1 MPTRA
6 VDQLLQNW
14 CKAKQENLYV
24 WKVKNLASSFQ
35 QIFLWRITP
44 LLSAWMNLRCFPTPG
59 PGDGRRIELHG
70 AFKTLIPSFTP
81 VSGCSVHGK

>member
-14 CKAKQENLYV
+14 CKAKQENYV

-44 LLSAWMNLRCFPTPG
+44 LPSAPPDRAM
-59 PGDGRRIELHG
+59 G
-70 AFKTLIPSFTP
+70 AESNCTERSRP
-81 VSGCSVHGK
+81 